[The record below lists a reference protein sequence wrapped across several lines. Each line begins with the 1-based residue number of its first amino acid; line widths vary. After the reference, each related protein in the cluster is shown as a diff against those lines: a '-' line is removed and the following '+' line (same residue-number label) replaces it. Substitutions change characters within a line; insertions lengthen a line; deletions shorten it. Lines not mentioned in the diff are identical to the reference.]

1 MYSFSNFVHDNRE
14 SDVELIS
21 KHIEPISQK
30 FRVELNGTEI
40 PVYTCR
46 VSKFPLNRVW
56 PGFQRPFEHTKEA
69 SFVNIVSDE
78 KIEIKVTPTFPCE
91 KAVLKPL
98 SKEISL
104 SREGDTFS
112 CTLQSEGNFVFET
125 DDRSEILYI
134 FNSKPITCPNRESV
148 THYFGKG
155 VHFVGKV
162 ELKNNDSVYVDKDA
176 LVFGCFYA
184 DGANGVRIFG
194 NGLIDDTCEARPNH
208 ECYGNHTNGNV
219 KFYNCS
225 DLKIEG
231 ILMRDSAIWC
241 VNLFHC
247 FDVTLDNIKVFGQWK
262 FNTDGVDVVN
272 CQRVNIKNSFIHSF
286 DDTIT
291 IKGIDHYIKTD
302 NKDIHTE
309 NCLLWC
315 DWGKTCEIGIET
327 SCREYK
333 NISFKNC
340 DILRGGNTV
349 LDIQNGDCAQL
360 HDIVFENIRAEY
372 NSYDTP
378 EQYWLNGALYQRGD
392 EIGIPHLIKISN
404 HHYRKEGQPD
414 LYGGPPPDYSAIDL
428 SDIEF
433 GGVYNISY
441 KDIKVYYDE
450 RIPKVDGKYNL
461 PIETK
466 SHLEGVRY
474 RNISV
479 ENVTVNGIPATSD
492 DLILNIQDTDNFS
505 FK

>member
-1 MYSFSNFVHDNRE
+1 MFSASKFEHIKSFSDT
-14 SDVELIS
+14 DLIS
-21 KHIEPISQK
+21 QHIEPISTAFNVK
-30 FRVELNGTEI
+30 LCGEEI

-46 VSKFPLNRVW
+46 ISKYPLNRVW
-56 PGFQRPFEHTKEA
+56 PGFQRPFNQTRAA

-78 KIEIKVTPTFPCE
+78 NIVIEVTPTSPCE

-98 SKEISL
+98 SKKITL
-104 SREGDTFS
+104 SREENTFRF
-112 CTLQSEGNFVFET
+112 TLENEGSYVFET

-134 FNSKPITCPNRESV
+134 FNSKPITCPNPQSV
-148 THYFGKG
+148 TRYFGKG

-162 ELKNNDSVYVDKDA
+162 ELNNNDTVYVDKDA

-184 DGANGVRIFG
+184 DNAKGIRIFG
-194 NGLIDDTCEARPNH
+194 NGLIDDSCEARPNAN
-208 ECYGNHTNGNV
+208 CYANHTNGNV
-219 KFYNCS
+219 KFYNCTN
-225 DLKIEG
+225 LKIEG

-247 FDVTLDNIKVFGQWK
+247 FDVKIDNIKVFGQWK
-262 FNTDGVDVVN
+262 YNTDGIDVVN
-272 CQRVNIKNSFIHSF
+272 CQNVSIKNSFIHSF

-302 NKDIHTE
+302 NVDIHTE
-309 NCLLWC
+309 NCVLWC

-349 LDIQNGDCAQL
+349 LDIQNGDCAQV
-360 HDIVFENIRAEY
+360 HDIVFEDIRAEY

-378 EQYWLNGALYQRGD
+378 EQYQLGD
-392 EIGIPHLIKISN
+392 AEYVHKNEIGVPHLIKISN
-404 HHYRKEGQPD
+404 HRYTKEGQPD
-414 LYGGPPPDYSAIDL
+414 AFGGPPPKYSVIDL

-433 GGVYNISY
+433 GGVYDIVF

-450 RIPKVDGKYNL
+450 RILLIEGKYNI

-466 SHLEGVRY
+466 SHLEGVCY

-479 ENVTVNGIPATSD
+479 ENVSVNGKFVSED
-492 DLILNIQDTDNFS
+492 DLLMNISDTKNFT